1 MREALLG
8 LVRGFRFEITLHVST
23 GAADDEP
30 EQLEEHELAAET
42 SRADEQEHV
51 PLGFQ
56 PRT

>member
-8 LVRGFRFEITLHVST
+8 LVRGFRFEVTFHVST
-23 GAADDEP
+23 GAAEDEA

-42 SRADEQEHV
+42 SLTDEQEHV